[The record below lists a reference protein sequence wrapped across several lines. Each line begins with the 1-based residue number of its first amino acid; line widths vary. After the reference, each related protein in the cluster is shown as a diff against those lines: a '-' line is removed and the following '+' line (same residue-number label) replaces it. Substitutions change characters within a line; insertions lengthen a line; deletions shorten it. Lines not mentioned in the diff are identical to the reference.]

1 MQKQNLLILGAG
13 QYGAVAK
20 ETAQAMDCFDRIDF
34 LDDANPIALGT
45 LSCCKTLRGS
55 YDCAFV
61 AIGDQQVRMH
71 WLAELLQVGYELA
84 VLIHPRA
91 WVSPSARLMG
101 GTIAEPMTVVHANAV
116 VESGVLLCAGC
127 VVNHNA
133 HILSGCKIDC
143 NAVVAA
149 RAAVPEKTYV
159 PSGTCFERK

>member
-20 ETAQAMDCFDRIDF
+20 ETAQAMDCFGRIDF

-61 AIGDQQVRMH
+61 AIGDAEVRMY
-71 WLAELLQVGYELA
+71 WLTELVQAGYEPA

-91 WVSPSARLMG
+91 WVSPSARLMAG
-101 GTIAEPMTVVHANAV
+101 IIVEPMAVVHANAV
-116 VESGVLLCAGC
+116 VESGTLLCAGG

-133 HILSGCKIDC
+133 HVLSGCKIDC
-143 NAVVAA
+143 NAVVAP
-149 RAAVPEKTYV
+149 RTVVPEKTHV
-159 PSGTCFERK
+159 PSSTCFERK